1 VRDMVFIVMVLVAV
15 ISKVF
20 FFFFLC
26 ECPSQFVCILIN
38 STDPEVNNHV
48 DFQWF

>member
-15 ISKVF
+15 ISKV

-38 STDPEVNNHV
+38 STDPEINNHV